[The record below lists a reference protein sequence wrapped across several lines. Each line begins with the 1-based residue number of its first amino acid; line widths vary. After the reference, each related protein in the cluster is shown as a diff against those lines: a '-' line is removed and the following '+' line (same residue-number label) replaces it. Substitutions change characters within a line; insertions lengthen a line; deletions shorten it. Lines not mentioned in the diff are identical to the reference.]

1 MNTKLDQCKW
11 RQKFEIADKTKIEQI
26 RFTHKNSPE
35 NSPSINISINIGLN
49 VFYLYSNRNWIFPTY
64 DMQKKSIFINFR
76 AFLYLLNFFEFHSES
91 EYFHVHFYVFQGRLC
106 LGNEIK

>member
-26 RFTHKNSPE
+26 RFMQKKNSPK

-49 VFYLYSNRNWIFPTY
+49 V
-64 DMQKKSIFINFR
+64 
-76 AFLYLLNFFEFHSES
+76 NFFYIQIEIGF
-91 EYFHVHFYVFQGRLC
+91 FQPTICKKILF
-106 LGNEIK
+106 L